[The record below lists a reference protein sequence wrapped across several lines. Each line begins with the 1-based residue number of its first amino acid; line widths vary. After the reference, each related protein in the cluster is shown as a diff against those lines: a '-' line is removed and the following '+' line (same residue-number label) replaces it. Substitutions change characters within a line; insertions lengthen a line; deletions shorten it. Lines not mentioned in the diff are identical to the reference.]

1 MEQEMGKNDYLGTVT
16 VLLENGAAPSAPD
29 NHGNTP
35 LHLAASGGRR
45 DVAEVLLSYGADID
59 AENSLGRTPLGS
71 AVRAVGYLERD
82 VARSGGRG
90 KVYPY
95 RLAKLDRCKQF
106 VEWLREKGAVDSSP
120 QGPDAN
126 RESEPPPCDPAD
138 LLRDSQP
145 PLFSAKTADQA
156 RQLLREG
163 ADINA
168 RGGFHPT
175 ALHEAA
181 ARGRA
186 GVAGVLLEAGAD
198 VEEKGMGSYT
208 PLHQVAIGHFR
219 LRTDNDDRG
228 YDYAATARDL
238 LDHGAKVN
246 ATARRDKKTPLHF
259 AAEYGNVAV
268 TTVLL
273 EAGAN
278 VHARDVV
285 GSTPLHS
292 VASGRALH
300 RTSNAHTTD
309 AAQRYSETA
318 ELLLANG
325 ADVNAIHAN
334 QSTPLHSAAVFCDR
348 AVAEVLIAHGA
359 DINATSHN
367 GETPLKAAQRGFSSI
382 KSMSARMPSDDVAER
397 TACFEWIIPWLEGQ
411 GAEE

>member
-1 MEQEMGKNDYLGTVT
+1 MRHSRQRRGCKGRFRSDRAFAGR
-16 VLLENGAAPSAPD
+16 AAAD
-29 NHGNTP
+29 
-35 LHLAASGGRR
+35 AGRVQHPGDR
-45 DVAEVLLSYGADID
+45 
-59 AENSLGRTPLGS
+59 
-71 AVRAVGYLERD
+71 
-82 VARSGGRG
+82 GRG
-90 KVYPY
+90 
-95 RLAKLDRCKQF
+95 D
-106 VEWLREKGAVDSSP
+106 
-120 QGPDAN
+120 
-126 RESEPPPCDPAD
+126 
-138 LLRDSQP
+138 
-145 PLFSAKTADQA
+145 
-156 RQLLREG
+156 
-163 ADINA
+163 
-168 RGGFHPT
+168 GGFP
-175 ALHEAA
+175 A
-181 ARGRA
+181 
-186 GVAGVLLEAGAD
+186 
-198 VEEKGMGSYT
+198 
-208 PLHQVAIGHFR
+208 
-219 LRTDNDDRG
+219 
-228 YDYAATARDL
+228 
-238 LDHGAKVN
+238 
-246 ATARRDKKTPLHF
+246 
-259 AAEYGNVAV
+259 
-268 TTVLL
+268 VLL